1 MSNVLSEKAPAV
13 NSQSEWLDSLMQH
26 NEVDSDAPANA
37 EAWEVHELCKTI
49 RELQQRL
56 ETF

>member
-1 MSNVLSEKAPAV
+1 MSKVD
-13 NSQSEWLDSLMQH
+13 SQAEWLDSLMQH
-26 NEVDSDAPANA
+26 NEVDSDQPANA